1 MKPRLLKRYC
11 VLGILAREL
20 LEQAL
25 AKLGL
30 PVRAGGRI
38 VRVARA
44 IATLQ
49 TLIRLSRRI

>member
-30 PVRAGGRI
+30 PVRAGGRT
-38 VRVARA
+38 VRIART

>member
-25 AKLGL
+25 TKLGL
-30 PVRAGGRI
+30 SARAGGRI
-38 VRVARA
+38 VRVTRT